1 MNKMTI
7 RDIEV
12 SGKRVLVRVDF
23 NVPLDRKRAI
33 TDDSRIQ
40 AALPTIRYLIDR
52 GARVILISHLGRPKG
67 KVVGKLRLNVIA
79 QRLSQILGQ
88 QVGVATDCIGPEVEN
103 SVASLQSG
111 DVLLLENLRFHSDE
125 ETGSTSFAQALAR
138 LADVF
143 VNDAFGTSHRAH
155 TSIVEITNYLPA
167 VAGLLLEKEIGSLGH
182 ILENPAHPFAAL
194 IGGAKISDKVGM
206 LENIISKV
214 DYLLI
219 GGAMAA
225 TLLKAK
231 FYEVGQSLIEAEML
245 DTAVRL
251 MERAARNGVRLL
263 LPVDV
268 VIANELGAK
277 AKAEVVSIENI
288 PKDKRIVDIG
298 PQTIRDFRKEL
309 RRCQTVFWNG
319 PMGIYEMARFAKGT
333 RAMVRL
339 LANLGAITI
348 VGGGSTAE
356 VVTEMGLVD
365 KMTFIST
372 GGGASL
378 RFLEGET
385 LPGVEA
391 LLNKEL
397 ALESNLELIRS
408 IAKSSPSKIVLM
420 VIDGLGGLP
429 NPETGKT
436 ELETANTPN
445 LDKLAAKGVCGLS
458 DPVSLGVTPG
468 SAPAH
473 LALFGYNPVS
483 FNIGRGVLETLG
495 IDFDLQPDD
504 IAARGNFCS
513 VDEMGL
519 VTDRRAGRI
528 STERCIELC
537 QLLDRL
543 VIEGVKVFVCPVR
556 EHRFIVVFRGDG
568 LTTDISDS
576 DPQQTGVA
584 PMVIT
589 AQSPEAEANR
599 MASIAS
605 QFIAQAKTTLAEHHP
620 ANMVLLR
627 GFSRQPYSPTMGDIY
642 KLKPAVIASYTMY
655 RGLAKSVGMKILETG
670 TTIEDEFATLK
681 QNYANYDFFFIHIK
695 GADLAGEDGNFD
707 RKVRVIEQVDK
718 ALPNLTSLEPDVIVV
733 TGDHSTPALLKEH
746 SWHPVPV
753 LLYSKWCRPDKISVF
768 SESACG
774 SGGLGR
780 FPATQIMPL
789 AMANALKLNKFGA

>member
-1 MNKMTI
+1 MNKMTL

-23 NVPLDRKRAI
+23 NVPLDKKRAI
-33 TDDSRIQ
+33 VDDSRIK

-52 GARVILISHLGRPKG
+52 GARVILISHLGRPRG
-67 KVVGKLRLNVIA
+67 RVVDGLRLNVVA

-125 ETGSTSFAQALAR
+125 ETGSTFFAQALAR
-138 LADVF
+138 LADIF

-155 TSIVEITNYLPA
+155 ASIVEITNYLPA
-167 VAGLLLEKEIGSLGH
+167 VAGLLLEKEVEALSH
-182 ILENPAHPFAAL
+182 ILKSPGHPFAAL
-194 IGGAKISDKVGM
+194 LGGAKISDKVGM
-206 LENIISKV
+206 LENIMGKV

-219 GGAMAA
+219 GGAIA
-225 TLLKAK
+225 TTFLKAK
-231 FYEVGQSLIEAEML
+231 SYEIGQSLIEAEML

-251 MERAARNGVRLL
+251 MKKATKNGVRLL

-268 VIANELGAK
+268 VITDELSAK
-277 AKAEVVSIENI
+277 AKVEVVSIENI
-288 PKDKRIVDIG
+288 PKDKRVVDIG
-298 PQTIRDFRKEL
+298 PQTIKNFRKEL

-319 PMGIYEMARFAKGT
+319 PMGICEMPRFAKGT

-339 LANLGAITI
+339 LADLGAITV

-356 VVTEMGLVD
+356 VVVEMKLAD
-365 KMTFIST
+365 KMTFVST

-378 RFLEGET
+378 KFLAGET
-385 LPGVEA
+385 LPGIKA
-391 LLNKEL
+391 LLNKRL
-397 ALESNLELIRS
+397 ALEGNLELIRS
-408 IAKSSPSKIVLM
+408 IAKPSPSKIVLL

-458 DPVSLGVTPG
+458 DPVDSGITPG
-468 SAPAH
+468 SVPSH

-495 IDFDLQPDD
+495 VDFDLQPDD
-504 IAARGNFCS
+504 VAARGNFCS
-513 VDEMGL
+513 VNEMGL

-528 STERCIELC
+528 STEKCIQLC
-537 QLLDRL
+537 RLLDGL
-543 VIEGVKVFVCPVR
+543 VIEGVRVFVRPLR
-556 EHRFIVVFRGDG
+556 EHRFIVVFRGDS
-568 LTTDISDS
+568 LIADISDS

-584 PMVIT
+584 PMAIT
-589 AQSPEAEANR
+589 AQSPGANR
-599 MASIAS
+599 MARIAN
-605 QFIAQAKTTLAEHHP
+605 QFITQASITLAEHYP

-627 GFSRQPYSPTMGDIY
+627 GFSKQPQFPTMGEIY
-642 KLKPAVIASYTMY
+642 QLKPAVIASYATY
-655 RGLAKSVGMKILETG
+655 RGVAKSVGMKILETG
-670 TTIEDEFATLK
+670 ATIEDELATLK
-681 QNYANYDFFFIHIK
+681 RNYADYDFFFIHIK
-695 GADLAGEDGNFD
+695 GTDLAGEDGDFD
-707 RKVRVIEQVDK
+707 EKVRVIEQVDK
-718 ALPNLTSLEPDVIVV
+718 ALPSLMRLEPDVIVV

-753 LLYSKWCRPDKISVF
+753 LLYSKWCRPDKVNRF
-768 SESACG
+768 SESACIL
-774 SGGLGR
+774 GGLGR